1 MKSNTLPSFWIAYDG
16 LSEEIKQRVK
26 KSFRLWMQ
34 NPFHPSL
41 HFKCINEE
49 ERIWS
54 VRVSLGYG
62 VVGVLDDDTVT
73 WFWVGSHDNY
83 ERFF

>member
-1 MKSNTLPSFWIAYDG
+1 MKSNTLPSFWIAYES

-34 NPFHPSL
+34 NPFRPSL

-49 ERIWS
+49 ERI
-54 VRVSLGYG
+54 
-62 VVGVLDDDTVT
+62 
-73 WFWVGSHDNY
+73 
-83 ERFF
+83 